1 MSTNRW
7 TDKEAVAHVHM
18 DYYYSAIK
26 RNTSESVLMR
36 QMSLEPVIQSEISQ
50 TVKDKYRIE
59 MHTYESKKTVL
70 TILLASQQRRHRH
83 FGHSGGG
90 DSGIKWEKQHWNIYI
105 TICKT
110 DSQWEFNV
118 WCREPKASA
127 LWQPRGVG
135 WGEGCSRGRGH
146 VYT

>member
-1 MSTNRW
+1 MGRKKPQLFQSEHKPQTTEKGCKTTGTPMSTAAQFTIARTW
-7 TDKEAVAHVHM
+7 LQPRCPPTDERIRKLWHICTM

-26 RNTSESVLMR
+26 RNTSESLLMR
-36 QMSLEPVIQSEISQ
+36 QMSLELVIQSEISQ

-90 DSGIKWEKQHWNIYI
+90 DSGIK
-105 TICKT
+105 
-110 DSQWEFNV
+110 
-118 WCREPKASA
+118 
-127 LWQPRGVG
+127 
-135 WGEGCSRGRGH
+135 
-146 VYT
+146 